1 MASFSA
7 SRLSVAGQ
15 FEISRSSRPAR
26 ELVGDG
32 LMPEGADLKI
42 IQSIQKQ

>member
-1 MASFSA
+1 MASFLA

-26 ELVGDG
+26 ELLGNG

-42 IQSIQKQ
+42 ILSVEKR